1 MHMRSSLQ
9 SAEQLAL
16 DLFGEQPMPTPG
28 QCQFELHLLEHGE
41 KPKSACGFRGTTVW
55 TNCREVG
62 KCLWDGWHQ
71 QGTSD
76 GLTTGGDDD
85 GGDS

>member
-1 MHMRSSLQ
+1 MCSSSK

-16 DLFGEQPMPTPG
+16 DLFGDQPMPTPG
-28 QCQFELHLLEHGE
+28 RCQFELHLLEHGQ
-41 KPKSACGFRGTTVW
+41 KQKSACGFRGAAVW

-71 QGTSD
+71 KGTSD
-76 GLTTGGDDD
+76 GLTMGGEDD
-85 GGDS
+85 GSDS